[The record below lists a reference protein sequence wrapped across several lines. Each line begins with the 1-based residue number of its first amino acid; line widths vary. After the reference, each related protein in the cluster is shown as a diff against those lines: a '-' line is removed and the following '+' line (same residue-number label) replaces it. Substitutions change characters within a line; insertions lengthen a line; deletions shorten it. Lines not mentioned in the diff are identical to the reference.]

1 MRVDPNPM
9 AEKYPMNR
17 LLFKVS
23 LLFSEDSDSGW
34 FMDPPSLLKWYPMS
48 EELFIFQGIIEIKRK
63 ETE

>member
-1 MRVDPNPM
+1 M

-17 LLFKVS
+17 RLFKANP
-23 LLFSEDSDSGW
+23 LFSEESDSGW
-34 FMDPPSLLKWYPMS
+34 FMDLPSLIKWRPMS